1 MSHAFSTHRNEA
13 GSETNLSVGNV
24 KAADFVG
31 GGMAKW
37 KTGSVVN
44 LYRTF
49 YQAIKMDANF
59 GGWDVSKVGSL
70 RKTFDGAQRFTG
82 SGLDTWKTGSVTNLE
97 RTFSNANNVN
107 VNLKYWDTS
116 KVTAMTSTFYNAY
129 RFVGDGLDQWDVAKV
144 TSLDNIFLD
153 ATALTSCS
161 KRQIADAW
169 KTKVVF
175 TDTSYDTDWANDTC
189 VAAQLSDAQFKQASW
204 GTSFIVTGSPVLT
217 ALHCSSYPENGRTA
231 VCVEILGVNVCSS
244 RLLLH

>member
-175 TDTSYDTDWANDTC
+175 TDTSYDTDWANDACPPLT
-189 VAAQLSDAQFKQASW
+189 DAQFKRASW
-204 GTSFIVTGSPVLT
+204 GTSCDFGLHTCSRAQLRIHT
-217 ALHCSSYPENGRTA
+217 ASSVPCASVRI
-231 VCVEILGVNVCSS
+231 CIRS
-244 RLLLH
+244 